1 MSPSPRLSLR
11 AASLDATHAVAAALA
26 GLSRSGD
33 VILLAGEMGAGK
45 TAFAQG
51 FGRALGVTEPIT
63 SPTFTLV
70 HSYDTGGPTLHHA
83 DLYRLD
89 QLAEVADLALGELA
103 EFDGIVLV
111 EWGDVVES
119 TFGEHLVV
127 RLDLLDNDLDA
138 RQITITPTGPTW
150 AKRWLAVVRRR
161 SRRNMADHAHPR
173 DRDGDRAG
181 ERGAR
186 RARGRDRPV
195 RGRRAGGATP
205 RSWRRRSTSCAPR
218 PTSGSTSSG

>member
-1 MSPSPRLSLR
+1 MTTPRLLLR
-11 AASLDATHAVAAALA
+11 AASLDATRAIAAALA
-26 GLSRSGD
+26 GLSRAGD

-89 QLAEVADLALGELA
+89 HLAEVADLALGELA

-119 TFGEHLVV
+119 SFGEHLVV
-127 RLDLLDNDLDA
+127 RLDLVDGDLDA
-138 RQITITPTGPTW
+138 RHVTITPTGPTW
-150 AKRWLAVVRRR
+150 AKRWTLLCSAVEE
-161 SRRNMADHAHPR
+161 SA
-173 DRDGDRAG
+173 
-181 ERGAR
+181 
-186 RARGRDRPV
+186 
-195 RGRRAGGATP
+195 
-205 RSWRRRSTSCAPR
+205 
-218 PTSGSTSSG
+218 

>member
-1 MSPSPRLSLR
+1 MPPSPACLTLVVPSL
-11 AASLDATHAVAAALA
+11 AATHAVAGVLA
-26 GLSRSGD
+26 SVSRPGD
-33 VILLAGEMGAGK
+33 VLALAGEMGSGK

-51 FGRALGVTEPIT
+51 FGRAMGVTEPIT

-70 HSYDTGGPTLHHA
+70 HSYDTGGVTLHHA

-127 RLDLLDNDLDA
+127 RLDLLDSDLDA

-150 AKRWLAVVRRR
+150 ARRWGSLRDAVE
-161 SRRNMADHAHPR
+161 SL
-173 DRDGDRAG
+173 
-181 ERGAR
+181 
-186 RARGRDRPV
+186 
-195 RGRRAGGATP
+195 
-205 RSWRRRSTSCAPR
+205 
-218 PTSGSTSSG
+218 

>member
-11 AASLDATHAVAAALA
+11 APSLDATHAVAGALA
-26 GLSRSGD
+26 ELSRAGD
-33 VILLAGEMGAGK
+33 IILLAGEMGAGK

-83 DLYRLD
+83 DVYRLD

-111 EWGDVVES
+111 EWGDVVS
-119 TFGEHLVV
+119 SAFGEHLVV
-127 RLDLLDNDLDA
+127 RLDLVDGEVDA
-138 RQITITPTGPTW
+138 RLITITPSGGTW
-150 AKRWLAVVRRR
+150 ARRWTALCEATGE
-161 SRRNMADHAHPR
+161 HA
-173 DRDGDRAG
+173 
-181 ERGAR
+181 
-186 RARGRDRPV
+186 
-195 RGRRAGGATP
+195 
-205 RSWRRRSTSCAPR
+205 
-218 PTSGSTSSG
+218 